1 MIRPINRD
9 QKFLQQRATRAT
21 PADTSIVTD
30 LLDTLQANRE
40 RCVGMA
46 ANMIGENKQIIAC
59 VAGPLC
65 FALLNPKIVKKARP
79 YKTKEG
85 CLSLDGKRET
95 IRYETITVTCGRG
108 LPLRHSRNEIR
119 NRNWWSW
126 GKPACRNRLPAP
138 RSHPSNWPRWPGRN
152 AWPRQG
158 RWR

>member
-21 PADTSIVTD
+21 PADASIVTD

-95 IRYETITVTCGRG
+95 IRYETITVTY
-108 LPLRHSRNEIR
+108 LDQAF
-119 NRNWWSW
+119 
-126 GKPACRNRLPAP
+126 KPQKQTFDGFLAQIIQHEVDHL
-138 RSHPSNWPRWPGRN
+138 HGILI
-152 AWPRQG
+152 
-158 RWR
+158 